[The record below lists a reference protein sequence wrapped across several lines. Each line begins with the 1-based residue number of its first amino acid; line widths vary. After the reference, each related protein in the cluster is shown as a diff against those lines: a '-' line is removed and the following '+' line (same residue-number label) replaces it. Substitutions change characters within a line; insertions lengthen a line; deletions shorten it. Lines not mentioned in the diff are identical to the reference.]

1 MMLRSIYGKAF
12 LPHSTFFKNNMDISL
27 HYDNVFLKPNFN
39 TIKTRSNI
47 DTDVNFLGKVFRLP
61 VIPAN
66 MKCCVDFD
74 TCQFLDSKLYFY
86 IMHRFDHDVYA
97 FVKDANEANFNIV
110 SISVGIQEKDKALIT
125 NIAKH
130 KFRVDYVTI
139 DVAHGHHSKVSD
151 QIKHIKDQLSNVKV
165 IAGNV
170 ATRGGVDY
178 LALAGA
184 DAVKVGIGGGYACTT
199 KDKTGFTY
207 PMFSCVLECAN
218 SFNSGIDVPIIAD
231 GGVRCNGDIAK
242 AIVAGAKMVM
252 CGSIFAAC
260 SDSPAPIVKDA
271 TGRRYKQYYGS
282 ASIHNKTDKKNIE
295 GTMKLMETDSFTYQE
310 KMLEI
315 IQDLQSAISYAGG
328 CNLKSLNLNNV
339 AYGVRL

>member
-1 MMLRSIYGKAF
+1 
-12 LPHSTFFKNNMDISL
+12 MDISL
-27 HYDNVFLKPNFN
+27 HYENVFLKPNYN
-39 TIKTRSNI
+39 LVKTRSEI

-74 TCQFLDSKLYFY
+74 VCQMLDSKFYFY
-86 IMHRFDHDVYA
+86 IMHRFEHDIFA
-97 FVKDANEANFNIV
+97 FVKDANECNFNIV
-110 SISVGIQEKDKALIT
+110 SISVGIQEKDKALIA

-130 KFRVDYVTI
+130 NFRVDYLTI
-139 DVAHGHHSKVSD
+139 DVAHGHHSKVAD
-151 QIKHIKDQLSNVKV
+151 QVKFIKDTLVNTKV

-170 ATRGGVDY
+170 ATRKGVEY
-178 LALAGA
+178 LTAAGA

-207 PMFSCVLECAN
+207 PMFSCIMECAE
-218 SFNSGIDVPIIAD
+218 SATVPIIAD

-242 AIVAGAKMVM
+242 ALVAGAKMVM

-260 SDSPAPIVKDA
+260 SDSPAPVVKDA
-271 TGRRYKQYYGS
+271 SGRRFKQYYGS
-282 ASIHNKTDKKNIE
+282 ASIHNKIDKKNIE
-295 GTMKLMETDSFTYQE
+295 GTMKLMDTDSFTYGE

-328 CNLKSLNLNNV
+328 CNLKALNLNNV
-339 AYGVRL
+339 CYGVRI